1 MTDTPTLHLI
11 SFDICPFVERS
22 RIVLEEKGLD
32 YELTFIDLSDKPD
45 WFLDISPR
53 GKVPVLQV
61 DGRPIFESAVINEY
75 LEEAF
80 PEHSLFPNDPVQKA
94 QARSW
99 IVYANDVAMAPF
111 AELTYS
117 AETREDI
124 EQARTELREVFEKLD
139 AELAERGTDYFM
151 GEDFGLVDAMYAPIW
166 SRMDVLDSLGHADLR
181 EGLPNWNAYGQRL
194 LDRPSC
200 KAARAENLIEK
211 SLDMAPDKAA

>member
-1 MTDTPTLHLI
+1 MSHDKTLHLI

-32 YELTFIDLSDKPD
+32 YDLTFIDLSDKPD

-80 PEHSLFPNDPVQKA
+80 PEPSLFPDDPVERA

-99 IVYANDVAMAPF
+99 IVYGNDVVMAPF
-111 AELTYS
+111 AQLTYS
-117 AETREDI
+117 AKTEDEI
-124 EQARTELREVFEKLD
+124 EQARTELRDVFERLD
-139 AELAERGTDYFM
+139 HELAERGTDFFL
-151 GEDFGLVDAMYAPIW
+151 GNDFGLVDAIYAPIW
-166 SRMDVLDSLGHADLR
+166 SRMELLDRLGHADLR

-194 LDRPSC
+194 LERPSC
-200 KAARAENLIEK
+200 KAARAEDLTEK
-211 SLDMAPDKAA
+211 SLDVAPNRAA